1 MLRSVQPG
9 LLDGEFRV
17 VRMSGTASEEPGEP
31 EREAA

>member
-1 MLRSVQPG
+1 MLRTVQPG

-17 VRMSGTASEEPGEP
+17 VRMTGSVQDEPGQP